1 MADPYPAWAR
11 KTRMRKVADGEQL
24 RCMPDSSTT
33 LHEPADALRPET
45 IEAHRAFVSLIEELE
60 ATDWYNQRV
69 DATTDPDLR
78 AVLAHNRDEEKEH
91 AAMMLEWLRRHDPK
105 LDEHLRTYLFTDQ
118 SVLEIEAAAEGKDAG
133 GSSDDG
139 SLRIGSLRS

>member
-1 MADPYPAWAR
+1 
-11 KTRMRKVADGEQL
+11 MRKVADGEQL

-60 ATDWYNQRV
+60 VTDWYNQRV

-91 AAMMLEWLRRHDPK
+91 AAMTLEWLRRRDPA
-105 LDEHLRTYLFTDQ
+105 LDAHLRRYLFTDGPIAKR
-118 SVLEIEAAAEGKDAG
+118 EEEASATLAEAVPTGEL
-133 GSSDDG
+133 S
-139 SLRIGSLRS
+139 IGSLIDSATPIGTTS